1 MLTRMVGF
9 VAMRLKR
16 PSATRTVLGLLC
28 VMYLITY
35 VDRVNTGTAGQEIRR
50 AFNLSN
56 LELGHILSAWA
67 YPYALFQIFGG
78 WIGDRWGPRR
88 TLFVCGLIWATATIL
103 TGLAGG
109 FVTMYLAR
117 VLLGIGEGAT
127 FPVATRA
134 MQNWT
139 APSRRAFAQGITH
152 AFARLGNTVTP
163 PLVAWLIA
171 PALTLTL
178 AGVPLVALT
187 PAASW
192 RRPFVILGFAS
203 LAWVI
208 VWLWYFRD
216 APSDHASISAAEL
229 EQLPNRGRGVERRQT
244 SVPWRRLAAR
254 IWPVTAVYFCY
265 AWTLWLYLNWLPSYF
280 LHEYNVQLGR
290 SALFTAAVFAGGV
303 GGDYLGGIVSD
314 RILKRTGDLRKA
326 RRNMVVVALL
336 GSFVCMLPVF
346 MTHNLVLIILS
357 LGAAFF
363 CAELVIGPM
372 WAIPMDIAPKYSG
385 TASGM
390 MNTGSAVAAIL
401 SPLAFGF
408 IVDRTANW
416 QLPFI
421 GSLGLL
427 LAGAALAFT
436 MHPEI
441 AFDDAPA
448 LSTS

>member
-1 MLTRMVGF
+1 MVGF
-9 VAMRLKR
+9 VAMPLKRR
-16 PSATRTVLGLLC
+16 PSATGTVLGLLC
-28 VMYLITY
+28 LMYLITY

-50 AFNLSN
+50 AFNLTN
-56 LELGHILSAWA
+56 LQLGHILSAWA

-78 WIGDRWGPRR
+78 WIGDRFGPRR
-88 TLFVCGLIWATATIL
+88 TLFLCGLIWATATIL

-109 FVTMYLAR
+109 FTSMYLAR
-117 VLLGIGEGAT
+117 LLLGIGEGAT

-152 AFARLGNTVTP
+152 AFARLGNTITP

-171 PALTLTL
+171 PVTLTL
-178 AGVPLVALT
+178 AGIPLLALNSSV
-187 PAASW
+187 SW
-192 RRPFVILGFAS
+192 RRPFVVLGFAS
-203 LAWVI
+203 LAWVF
-208 VWLWYFRD
+208 VWAWYFRD
-216 APSDHASISAAEL
+216 TPSDHTGITAAEL
-229 EQLPNRGRGVERRQT
+229 EELPNRGRGVVRRQE
-244 SVPWRRLAAR
+244 SVPWARLAAR

-280 LHEYNVQLGR
+280 LHEYNLQLSR

-303 GGDYLGGIVSD
+303 GGDYLGGIISD
-314 RILKRTGDLRKA
+314 RILERTGDLRKA
-326 RRNMVVVALL
+326 RRNMVVLAFLA
-336 GSFVCMLPVF
+336 SFVFMVPVF
-346 MTHNLVLIILS
+346 LTHNLVLIILS

-408 IVDRTANW
+408 IIDRTGNW
-416 QLPFI
+416 QLPFM

-427 LAGAALAFT
+427 LLGAALAFR
-436 MHPEI
+436 MHPER
-441 AFDDAPA
+441 ALDAEDKPQPA
-448 LSTS
+448 TR

>member
-1 MLTRMVGF
+1 MSN
-9 VAMRLKR
+9 KR
-16 PSATRTVLGLLC
+16 PAISAPVIVLGLLC
-28 VMYLITY
+28 LMYLITY
-35 VDRVNTGTAGQEIRR
+35 IDRVNTGTAGQEIRR
-50 AFNLSN
+50 AFNLTN
-56 LELGHILSAWA
+56 LQLGHILSAWA

-109 FVTMYLAR
+109 FVTMYCAR
-117 VLLGIGEGAT
+117 LLLGIGEGAT

-139 APSRRAFAQGITH
+139 SASRRAFAQGITH
-152 AFARLGNTVTP
+152 AFARLGNTLTP
-163 PLVAWLIA
+163 PLVAALIG
-171 PALTLTL
+171 LI
-178 AGVPLVALT
+178 
-187 PAASW
+187 SW
-192 RRPFVILGFAS
+192 RGSFVVLGFAS

-216 APSDHASISAAEL
+216 APSDHPGISAAEL
-229 EQLPNRGRGVERRQT
+229 EELPNRGRGVERRQT
-244 SVPWRRLAAR
+244 SVPWKQLVAR
-254 IWPVTAVYFCY
+254 IWPVTTVYFCY

-280 LHEYNVQLGR
+280 LHEYNVQLSR

-303 GGDYLGGIVSD
+303 GGDYLGGIISD
-314 RILKRTGDLRKA
+314 RILKRTGNLRKA
-326 RRNMVVVALL
+326 RRDMVVVSLL
-336 GSFVCMLPVF
+336 ASFAFMLPVF

-372 WAIPMDIAPKYSG
+372 WAIPMDIAPNYSG

-408 IVDRTANW
+408 IVDRTGNW

-427 LAGAALAFT
+427 LLGAAMAFT
-436 MHPEI
+436 MHPERPFEPE
-441 AFDDAPA
+441 ASSVTAV
-448 LSTS
+448 